1 MKNSA
6 NAMPATISVKAMNA
20 TPPDPFLGPPPASTS
35 CSRARR
41 RGRGDHRGDGQERGG
56 ERASRH
62 GDPPHEPTGSGVRS
76 SVRGAA
82 LISAAA
88 FFAFSAARSS
98 FSRQCRASSPSA
110 NRITE
115 LTSAT
120 NGGNRNDP

>member
-6 NAMPATISVKAMNA
+6 NAMPAHINAKAMNA
-20 TPPDPFLGPPPASTS
+20 TPPEPFLAPPPASTS
-35 CSRARR
+35 CCAPA
-41 RGRGDHRGDGQERGG
+41 GAAATIDGGDGQERGG

-62 GDPPHEPTGSGVRS
+62 GGPPHEPTGSGVRS

-82 LISAAA
+82 VISAAA

-115 LTSAT
+115 LRSAT